1 LRYLA
6 TRIRINSGKAE
17 EAKPMKENA
26 FCMTNSEI
34 SHENPVRRLVE
45 NRKRLI
51 NGFLAGDENRFPEKN
66 ALALDAYFQ
75 ESFEKSEIGP
85 KLDITKNPYAVIAL
99 GGYGRKEQCLFSD
112 VDLLF
117 LFEKKVP
124 DKAEDLI
131 REMVFPL
138 WDIGLDVGHAVR
150 SIKDC
155 ITLAR
160 QDISVLTSMLDARF
174 ICGMSNVYLNLMD
187 QIRQKIIE
195 GRAGQI
201 IRQLVESN
209 RERHAYFGDSTYRLE
224 PNLKEGLGGLRD
236 YHTLL
241 WIGRI
246 RSNIKEPRDLEYEGY
261 LSHDEY
267 LCLEKALSF
276 IFEVRSRLHHM
287 AGRKSDRLHFE
298 YQIKMAGALNFGV
311 ENGQKPVE
319 QFLGKLHAEM
329 DFIKQQ
335 YQIFLHELGYHKP
348 NSRKK
353 KETKQTRVPELHINR
368 GMITFASPEKIV
380 QNPFLLLE
388 IFRESD
394 RHQLPLSAEAKRLVR
409 EFAPRIHQL
418 VNQLNFQGPES
429 SSRMVRLL
437 ERILVNGDPEGN
449 TLDEM
454 LETGILTQ
462 LIPEFQKIRNR
473 IQFDEYHL
481 YPVDKHSLHTVKML
495 QRWGKQEGKHNEP
508 LCMEIYADLADPR
521 LLHWGALLHD
531 IGKGD
536 AAEDHAK
543 SGEALV
549 PGILARFGF
558 NDKDIET
565 VSFLVREH
573 LFLIKIATRRDIND
587 ERTCIS
593 CAERIKD
600 ISWLKMLYLLT
611 VADSAST
618 GPNAWN
624 EWTATLLR
632 NLFIRVLNI
641 LEKGELA
648 SEAAVGQVE
657 KKKEQIR
664 NALKKGEDADS
675 LMEIMSP
682 RYLLYVAAGDI
693 MEHIRLFEM
702 IHDDDFVWEVKANPN
717 SDTRTVTVC
726 AKDAPG
732 LFSKIAGTFT
742 LNGIDILNAQ
752 VFTWRNNIALDI
764 FEVKPPPDRLFER
777 ERWDRAKND
786 LQCIVDGCLD
796 LATAL
801 KEKTTAYRSNVSP
814 KGERPVR
821 VHVDN
826 ESSSF
831 FTIIEVFAYDYL
843 GLLYDITDALFR
855 LGLDVWVSKIATK
868 VDQVVDVFYIRD
880 FDGQKVDDPGQVEK
894 IRAALL
900 ERVKKP
906 EVRGQKTEVRD
917 RKTEDG

>member
-1 LRYLA
+1 LLSIA
-6 TRIRINSGKAE
+6 GKMNNKYGRLLE
-17 EAKPMKENA
+17 TKSIMKNG
-26 FCMTNSEI
+26 FTMTTSEKTI
-34 SHENPVRRLVE
+34 ETPAGTLVK
-45 NRKRLI
+45 NRNRLI
-51 NGFLAGDENRFPEKN
+51 DCFLTGKENRFPEKN

-75 ESFEKSEIGP
+75 ESFENSKIGP
-85 KLDITKNPYAVIAL
+85 KLNITQNPYAVIAL

-112 VDLLF
+112 VDLMF
-117 LFEKKVP
+117 LFEKKVL

-131 REMVFPL
+131 REMVYPL

-150 SIKDC
+150 SIKEC
-155 ITLAR
+155 IGLAK
-160 QDISVLTSMLDARF
+160 QDISVLTSLLDARF
-174 ICGMSNVYLNLMD
+174 ICGMSNVYLSLMD
-187 QIRQKIIE
+187 QIRQKVIE
-195 GRAGQI
+195 GRAGRI
-201 IRQLVESN
+201 IGELVENN
-209 RERHAYFGDSTYRLE
+209 RKRHECFGDSTYRLE
-224 PNLKEGLGGLRD
+224 PNLKEGSGGLRD

-246 RSNIKEPRDLEYEGY
+246 RSNIKEPRDLEYEGL

-287 AGRKSDRLHFE
+287 AGRKTDRLHFE
-298 YQIKMAGALNFGV
+298 YQIKMAGAMNFNI
-311 ENGQKPVE
+311 ETGQKPVE

-329 DFIKQQ
+329 DFIKQL
-335 YQIFLHELGYHKP
+335 YQIFLYELGYHTP
-348 NSRKK
+348 SSRKK
-353 KETKQTRVPELHINR
+353 KETKQTRIPELQINR
-368 GMITFASPEKIV
+368 GMINFSSPEKIV
-380 QNPFLLLE
+380 QNPSLLLE

-409 EFAPRIHQL
+409 EFSPL
-418 VNQLNFQGPES
+418 MNQPAGQPLGPP
-429 SSRMVRLL
+429 SRMIRLF
-437 ERILVNGDPEGN
+437 EKILINGDPECN

-454 LETGILTQ
+454 LATGVLSQ
-462 LIPEFQKIRNR
+462 LIPEFNKIRNR

-481 YPVDKHSLHTVKML
+481 YPVDKHSLHTVKIL
-495 QRWGKQEGKHNEP
+495 QRWGKHEGKDNEP
-508 LCMEIYADLADPR
+508 LCTEVYTDLPDPR
-521 LLHWGALLHD
+521 LLHWAALLHD

-536 AAEDHAK
+536 GADDHSK
-543 SGEALV
+543 SGAALV
-549 PGILARFGF
+549 PAIAKRFGF
-558 NDKDIET
+558 TDRDIQT
-565 VSFLVREH
+565 VSFLVQEH

-593 CAERIKD
+593 CAERIKE
-600 ISWLKMLYLLT
+600 INLLKMLYLLT

-648 SEAAVGQVE
+648 SAEAVGQVE
-657 KKKEQIR
+657 EKKEQIR
-664 NALKKGEDADS
+664 KLMKKGEDAGS
-675 LMEIMSP
+675 LIEIMSP
-682 RYLLYVAAGDI
+682 RYLLYVPVSDI
-693 MEHIRLFEM
+693 LKHIDLFGT
-702 IHDDDFVWEVKANPN
+702 IKDDNFVWDVNANPD
-717 SDTRTVTVC
+717 SGTRTVTVC

-752 VFTWRNNIALDI
+752 VFTWRNNVALDI
-764 FEVKPPPDRLFER
+764 FEVKPPVDRVFEKQ
-777 ERWDRAKND
+777 RWDRAKND
-786 LQCIVDGCLD
+786 LQCILNGSLD
-796 LATAL
+796 LAPAL
-801 KEKTTAYRSNVSP
+801 KEKTAAYRSTTSP

-843 GLLYDITDALFR
+843 GLLYDITDTLFR

-868 VDQVVDVFYIRD
+868 ADQVVDVFYVRD
-880 FDGQKVDDPGQVEK
+880 FDGQKTDAPDQVEK
-894 IRAALL
+894 IKATLL

-906 EVRGQKTEVRD
+906 ENR
-917 RKTEDG
+917 